1 MLEPGAKV
9 FEEND
14 PINTENLNGRA
25 LEANDCYTK
34 AVIVPAPG
42 STDPGMGPPPFFMAG
57 QLVLGRG
64 EQLHQ
69 QGPGTHSCGKVTG
82 TRRQVPEVRCQVSS
96 ARWPGNGSI
105 LGGGGRGGPTQ
116 VGRTANPP
124 RRGGCAVP
132 EGDQEV
138 LATPEGDQEVLAV
151 HKGDGHKGTWAHGHK
166 GDGCDYDLHSGP

>member
-1 MLEPGAKV
+1 
-9 FEEND
+9 
-14 PINTENLNGRA
+14 
-25 LEANDCYTK
+25 
-34 AVIVPAPG
+34 
-42 STDPGMGPPPFFMAG
+42 MGPPPFFMAG

-151 HKGDGHKGTWAHGHK
+151 HKGDGHKGTWAHGLK